1 MSWFTRLLDLD
12 SWRDSALAEIAK
24 AKEDALKEI
33 GTRTGFM
40 LAEVS
45 MMDSERIS
53 ERLERVLMDSAYII
67 QIPEDTTP
75 LDADRLRAA
84 VEGLG
89 AHCVVVSADT
99 MKVVT
104 LSARL
109 DNRN

>member
-12 SWRDSALAEIAK
+12 SWRDSALAEIEKAK
-24 AKEDALKEI
+24 ADAHKELETA
-33 GTRTGFM
+33 TGLM
-40 LAEVS
+40 LAEIS

-67 QIPEDTTP
+67 QVPEDANP

-99 MKVVT
+99 MKVIT
-104 LSARL
+104 FSTKT
-109 DNRN
+109 